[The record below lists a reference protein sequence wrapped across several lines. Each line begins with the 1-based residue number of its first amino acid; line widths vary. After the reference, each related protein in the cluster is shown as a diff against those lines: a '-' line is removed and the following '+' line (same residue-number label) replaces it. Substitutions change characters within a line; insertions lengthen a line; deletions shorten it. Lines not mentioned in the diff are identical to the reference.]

1 MPKFIS
7 FIPTQNEWID
17 CFFELVKLSDSDVV
31 YDLGSGDGRLLFA
44 ALENGAGKVVGVDID
59 PELVIRATET
69 ARSKGFEDK
78 ATFIESDV
86 MEANLSDATVVL
98 CYLCTSASS
107 ALKPKLEVELNPG
120 TRVVMESFPV
130 PGWKPVQTF
139 NKEYRQF
146 FLYIMPPEE
155 SDEYN
160 NYGSSE
166 FYCDHFF
173 Y

>member
-17 CFFELVKLSDSDVV
+17 CFFELVKPTESDIVF
-31 YDLGSGDGRLLFA
+31 DLGSGDGRLLFA
-44 ALENGAGKVVGVDID
+44 ALDRGAGRAVGIDID
-59 PELVIRATET
+59 GELVSKANET
-69 ARSKGFEDK
+69 AASKGLEDRI
-78 ATFIESDV
+78 TFIESDV
-86 MEANLSDATVVL
+86 MEASLSDATVVF
-98 CYLCTSASS
+98 CYLCTSASA
-107 ALKPKLEVELNPG
+107 ALKPKLESDLKSG
-120 TRVVMESFPV
+120 TKVVMESFPV

-146 FLYIMPPEE
+146 FLYVMPPEE

-160 NYGSSE
+160 NYASSE
-166 FYCDHFF
+166 YYCDHFF